1 MLLMDCAVFDVT
13 ILVWGISVAC
23 VTPSGQYYEANYL
36 W

>member
-1 MLLMDCAVFDVT
+1 MLCFDIT
-13 ILVWGISVAC
+13 ILVWGMSVAY